1 MAVESKP
8 PARAWI
14 ARAFIAIE
22 DVVYAGLGLLL
33 GTSALVLLVNGA
45 IAFVQ
50 NVARNTLTA
59 NIVVLLDS
67 ILLIFLVV
75 ELLYT
80 VQVSFRE
87 HTIAPEPFLLVGV
100 IAAIRRVLV
109 ITAEFGHVPAVAET
123 ILQRYVLELAVLTVL
138 IPVLVISLLLLRKGR
153 LNVARAS

>member
-1 MAVESKP
+1 MAIDSKP
-8 PARAWI
+8 ATRAWI
-14 ARAFIAIE
+14 ARAFTAIE
-22 DVVYAGLGLLL
+22 DVVYAGVGLLL
-33 GTSALVLLVNGA
+33 GACALVLLVNGA

-100 IAAIRRVLV
+100 I
-109 ITAEFGHVPAVAET
+109 
-123 ILQRYVLELAVLTVL
+123 
-138 IPVLVISLLLLRKGR
+138 SLLLLRKGR
-153 LNVARAS
+153 VNVARAS

>member
-45 IAFVQ
+45 VAFVQ

-123 ILQRYVLELAVLTVL
+123 ILHRYVLELAVLTVL
-138 IPVLVISLLLLRKGR
+138 VPVLVISLLLLRKGR
-153 LNVARAS
+153 LNVARAN

>member
-1 MAVESKP
+1 MAVESK
-8 PARAWI
+8 ATRAWI
-14 ARAFIAIE
+14 ARAFTAIE
-22 DVVYAGLGLLL
+22 DVVYVGLGLLL
-33 GTSALVLLVNGA
+33 GASALVLLVNGG

-50 NVARNTLTA
+50 NVAANTLTA

-109 ITAEFGHVPAVAET
+109 ITAEFGHVPALAEA

>member
-1 MAVESKP
+1 MAVESR
-8 PARAWI
+8 ATRAWI

-22 DVVYAGLGLLL
+22 DVVYVGLGLLL
-33 GTSALVLLVNGA
+33 GASALVLLVNGA
-45 IAFVQ
+45 IAFIQ
-50 NVARNTLTA
+50 NVAGNTLTA

-123 ILQRYVLELAVLTVL
+123 ILHRYVLELAVLTVL

-153 LNVARAS
+153 VNVARAS